1 MISRLLTFHYS
12 WMNRLFLAFTCLILR
27 VSAVL
32 VVAGALV
39 SPLHAQIL
47 NSADKPAPQKTT
59 PAEARDPAPSGVPPS
74 TLRSRTHE
82 FEPSRF
88 NLSPRG
94 GQGLMQAISPEA
106 LQPWEIGTGASVTNF
121 DRNPGDV
128 DFFEYGFQFAVGIP
142 GRIEL
147 FFRGAPVLRTN
158 SVNQEP
164 IGYPVPPLDLF
175 VDVYPAPALRT
186 QPYFLYAQ
194 EVPYKSYNLAGVKIE
209 PPGHGAFGSSS
220 GGYGF
225 GGKVNLFS
233 EERGSRLGL
242 GVRAYLEIPS
252 ETPTYNTTD
261 WRNVAGVSG
270 KTDIGGDVLLSKRL
284 GRSQLLGNIGYK
296 HVGDPSRGLRVQLV
310 DSSRWDDIDPLTGLP
325 ASVLV
330 GEPVETKLDLRDQ
343 LNATVGTALP
353 AFNAWGL
360 QFWMLSELS
369 YTRYVGGATRVER
382 LVHPMEMRLG
392 LQANVPKFP
401 SLSLGA
407 AWQLLFN
414 DGGHGTTRTSPFV
427 SADGRGDINF
437 SPHVN
442 PGLAATYEQLLAERG
457 ASFTTNSS
465 RMFSTDNQRFD
476 GSRNVPAGDTPVVS
490 MGGGNI
496 LAFIT
501 WRVP

>member
-1 MISRLLTFHYS
+1 
-12 WMNRLFLAFTCLILR
+12 MNRLFLASICAGLR
-27 VSAVL
+27 VSAV
-32 VVAGALV
+32 VIAAGCFV
-39 SPLHAQIL
+39 SPLYAQIASTPD
-47 NSADKPAPQKTT
+47 NAAAAPQKAT
-59 PAEARDPAPSGVPPS
+59 PADPLGKPRPAPPSS
-74 TLRSRTHE
+74 TLRARTHE

-94 GQGLMQAISPEA
+94 GQGLIQAISPYA
-106 LQPWEIGTGASVTNF
+106 LERWEVATGASVLNF

-128 DFFEYGFQFAVGIP
+128 DFFEYGFQAAVGIP

-147 FFRGAPVLRTN
+147 FFRAAPVLRTN
-158 SVNQEP
+158 SVNQDP

-175 VDVYPAPALRT
+175 VDVYPTPALRQ

-194 EVPYKSYNLAGVKIE
+194 EVPYKSYYISGVKIE

-220 GGYGF
+220 GVYGF
-225 GGKVNLFS
+225 GGKVNLLS
-233 EERGSRLGL
+233 EDRSDRFGL
-242 GVRAYLEIPS
+242 GARAYVDIPTES
-252 ETPTYNTTD
+252 PSYNTTD

-270 KTDIGGDVLLSKRL
+270 KVDIGGDVLFSKAL
-284 GRSQLLGNIGYK
+284 GRSQLLANVGYK
-296 HVGDPSRGLRVQLV
+296 HVGDPARGLRVQFV
-310 DSSRWDDIDPLTGLP
+310 DSSRWDEIDPLTGRP
-325 ASVLV
+325 ASILL

-343 LNATVGTALP
+343 ASGTVGTALP

-360 QFWMLSELS
+360 QFWLLGELS
-369 YTRYVGGATRVER
+369 YTRYIGGATQVER

-414 DGGHGTTRTSPFV
+414 DGGHGTTRTSTFV
-427 SADGRGDINF
+427 NADGRGDINF

-442 PGLAATYEQLLAERG
+442 AGLATTYEQLLSERG
-457 ASFTTNSS
+457 ASCTTNSS
-465 RMFSTDNQRFD
+465 RVFSTDNARFD
-476 GSRNVPAGDTPVVS
+476 TSRNVPAGDTPVVS

-496 LAFIT
+496 VAFIT
-501 WRVP
+501 WRVR